1 MSGDSQAKLS
11 ANSDSGS
18 RFRRFEASIHSASKD
33 FLSKSAVLNPL
44 ANEWEAV
51 KEARQMFQKEVEEDP
66 LEGCPILYDPFFFSA
81 DCLGKRF
88 RRFVC
93 SVFHT
98 FITYKFRT

>member
-1 MSGDSQAKLS
+1 MSGDSQAQLS

-33 FLSKSAVLNPL
+33 FQSKSAVLNPL

-66 LEGCPILYDPFFFSA
+66 LEGCPILYDPFFF
-81 DCLGKRF
+81 F
-88 RRFVC
+88 RQIVWE
-93 SVFHT
+93 SDLDDLYVVF
-98 FITYKFRT
+98 FIPL